1 MTNNKTNGPKIAAI
15 GGGHGLSA
23 MLRGLKKYTDN
34 ITAIVTVADD
44 GGGSGVLRHDMGML
58 PPGDIR
64 RCILALSNT
73 EPVLE
78 QLFDFRFSEG
88 TLSGQSLGNLFLA
101 ALNSMSDSFDEAV
114 LKMCQVLGVS
124 GRVLP
129 VTNYDVFLEAE
140 FEDGSRVLGEHKIFD
155 QKKRKKCRIK
165 QVRLV
170 PEKPQALP
178 AAVKAIEEADL
189 VVIAPGSLYTS
200 IIPNL
205 LVEGVVDA
213 IARTKAKCVYA
224 CNLMSQ
230 EGETEG
236 YTAAD
241 HIRALHKHSV
251 SGLVD
256 ICIANC
262 EDISEE
268 MKAKYELEGAE
279 RLVADEKEFEKM
291 GVELILRPLVADEG
305 DYVRHD
311 EDALARAIMEI
322 L

>member
-1 MTNNKTNGPKIAAI
+1 MSVSKNNGPKIAAI

-23 MLRGLKKYTDN
+23 MLRGLKNYTEN

-78 QLFDFRFSEG
+78 QLLDFRFSEG
-88 TLSGQSLGNLFLA
+88 SLSGQSLGNLFLA
-101 ALNSMSDSFDEAV
+101 ALNSTSGSFDEAV
-114 LKMCQVLGVS
+114 LKMCQVLNVS

-129 VTNYDVFLEAE
+129 VTNFDVFLEAE

-155 QKKRKKCRIK
+155 QKKRRKCRIK

-170 PEKPQALP
+170 PEKPQVLP
-178 AAVKAIEEADL
+178 AASKAIREADL

-205 LVEGVVDA
+205 LVDGVVEA
-213 IARTKAKCVYA
+213 ITGSRAKCVYA

-241 HIRALHKHSV
+241 HIRALHNHSV
-251 SGLVD
+251 PGLVD
-256 ICIANC
+256 ICIANDR
-262 EDISEE
+262 DISQK
-268 MKAKYELEGAE
+268 MKEKYELEGAE
-279 RLVADEKEFEKM
+279 RLIADRDEFRNM
-291 GVELILRPLVADEG
+291 GVELVLRPLVADEG

-322 L
+322 I

>member
-1 MTNNKTNGPKIAAI
+1 MSYKIDNGPKIAAI

-64 RCILALSNT
+64 RCVIALSNT

-78 QLFDFRFSEG
+78 QLLDYRFSEG

-101 ALNSMSDSFDEAV
+101 ALNGLSDSFDEAV

-155 QKKRKKCRIK
+155 QKKRRKCRIK

-178 AAVKAIEEADL
+178 AAVQAIMEADL
-189 VVIAPGSLYTS
+189 IVIAPGSLYTS

-205 LVEGVVDA
+205 LVEGVVEA
-213 IARTKAKCVYA
+213 IMNADAKCVYA

-241 HIRALHKHSV
+241 HIRALRKHSV
-251 SGLVD
+251 DGMVD
-256 ICIANC
+256 ICIANS
-262 EDISEE
+262 EDISDE
-268 MKAKYELEGAE
+268 MKEKYRVEGAE
-279 RLVADEKEFEKM
+279 RLVADEAEFAEM

-311 EDALARAIMEI
+311 EDALARAII
-322 L
+322 DLI

>member
-1 MTNNKTNGPKIAAI
+1 MSFNKNNGPKIAAI

-165 QVRLV
+165 KVRLV

-205 LVEGVVDA
+205 LVDGMVDA
-213 IARTKAKCVYA
+213 IARSKAKCVYA

-241 HIRALHKHSV
+241 HIRELHNHSV
-251 SGLVD
+251 PGLVD
-256 ICIANC
+256 ICIANS
-262 EDISEE
+262 EDISDE
-268 MKAKYELEGAE
+268 MKAQYELEGAE
-279 RLVADEKEFEKM
+279 RLVADEKEFAEM
-291 GVELILRPLVADEG
+291 GVELVLKPLVADEG